1 MTENLHHDP
10 YRVVC
15 VGDVLASRRT
25 GATEALERLS
35 RVQSPEK
42 PWKFWHLGDA
52 STTAKALLQEA
63 IWRALG
69 FDAGRL
75 LLSLGSTEA
84 AGPSFSPS
92 ATLDE
97 IRQCL
102 ELLADKGP
110 REIWL
115 LLPVPS
121 LWPLDLREGVE
132 SLRSGLAALRGRW
145 RVVDAEPQA
154 AVFLLA
160 QASHPDTAAALVEDS
175 ASGPVPT
182 GTGALLLAE
191 RIRRAWDA

>member
-1 MTENLHHDP
+1 MSENLHHDP
-10 YRVVC
+10 HRVVC

-35 RVQSPEK
+35 RIHAPEQ
-42 PWKFWHLGDA
+42 PWKFWHLGEA
-52 STTAKALLQEA
+52 SSTARALLQEA

-75 LLSLGSTEA
+75 LLSLGSAEA
-84 AGPSFSPS
+84 SNPSFSPS
-92 ATLDE
+92 TTLDE

-121 LWPLDLREGVE
+121 LWPLDRREDVE
-132 SLRSGLAALRGRW
+132 SLRSALAALPGRW
-145 RVVDAEPQA
+145 RTVDAEPTA
-154 AVFLLA
+154 AAFLSA
-160 QASHPDTAAALVEDS
+160 QATHPDTAAALVEDTP
-175 ASGPVPT
+175 SGPVPT
-182 GTGALLLAE
+182 GTGALLIAD
-191 RIRRAWDA
+191 RIRRAWEA

>member
-1 MTENLHHDP
+1 MTENFHHDP
-10 YRVVC
+10 HRVVC

-25 GATEALERLS
+25 GATETLERLS
-35 RVQSPEK
+35 RIRAPEQ

-52 STTAKALLQEA
+52 STTAQALLQEA

-75 LLSLGSTEA
+75 LLSLGSAEA
-84 AGPSFSPS
+84 ASESFSPDR
-92 ATLDE
+92 TVDE

-110 REIWL
+110 RELWL

-121 LWPLDLREGVE
+121 LWPLDRRDDVE
-132 SLRSGLAALRGRW
+132 ALRSALSALQGRW
-145 RVVDAEPQA
+145 RTVDAEPHA
-154 AVFLLA
+154 HKFLFA

-175 ASGPVPT
+175 PTGPVPT

-191 RIRRAWDA
+191 QIHRTWSE

>member
-10 YRVVC
+10 HRVVC

-25 GATEALERLS
+25 GATEALERLC
-35 RVQSPEK
+35 RIHSPEQ

-92 ATLDE
+92 TTLDE

-110 REIWL
+110 REIWV

-121 LWPLDLREGVE
+121 LWPLDLRDDVE
-132 SLRSGLAALRGRW
+132 TLRAGLAALRGRW
-145 RVVDAEPQA
+145 RAVDSEPQA
-154 AVFLLA
+154 AAFLLA

-175 ASGPVPT
+175 DSGPVPT
-182 GTGALLLAE
+182 GTGALLLAD
-191 RIRRAWDA
+191 RIRRAWEA

>member
-10 YRVVC
+10 RRVVC

-35 RVQSPEK
+35 RIRAPEQ

-52 STTAKALLQEA
+52 STTARALLQEA

-75 LLSLGSTEA
+75 LLSLGSAEA
-84 AGPSFSPS
+84 ASPSFSPS
-92 ATLDE
+92 STYDE

-102 ELLADKGP
+102 DLLADKGP

-115 LLPVPS
+115 LLPAPS
-121 LWPLDLREGVE
+121 LWPLDLRQDVE

-145 RVVDAEPQA
+145 RVVDAEPQVA
-154 AVFLLA
+154 AFLLA

-175 ASGPVPT
+175 PSGPVPT
-182 GTGALLLAE
+182 GTGALLLADQ
-191 RIRRAWDA
+191 IHRAWNA